1 MARAILFAE
10 VAGFYAAVERADEP
24 KLAAR
29 PVLVGGDP
37 RKRGRVQ
44 SATPDALATGVA
56 IDMPM
61 LEALRHCPSARVVP
75 TDMRRYREIDRRFQA
90 TLRQVAAR
98 IESFGLGAGF
108 AELSG
113 GGPPGEEIAEAMRA
127 AVRDHLSLPLRV
139 GLAPGTFLARLAAQE
154 LPEEG
159 VFRIAEGDEHRFLAP
174 LPVTRLEGVGRKTAA
189 TLAELGVGTIAD
201 VIALGRDRLHAA
213 LGAHGLRIHALASG
227 RDDEPVRGARHPKSV
242 SRESRVEGDGVD
254 FATLAEQV
262 AGLAHQLEI
271 ELARNGVAASRIV
284 VKLRGADGALVT
296 RTRTL
301 DAPIASAAALVEEAM
316 ALLGR
321 AGLGARPARGL
332 GIQLSELV
340 AATER
345 GRQLRL
351 FPGG

>member
-1 MARAILFAE
+1 MRSVLFAE
-10 VAGFYAAVERADEP
+10 VPGFYAAVERADEP
-24 KLAAR
+24 RLAER

-44 SATPDALATGVA
+44 SATPDALAAGVA
-56 IDMPM
+56 IDMPI
-61 LEALRHCPSARVVP
+61 LEALRHCPAARVVP

-108 AELSG
+108 ADLSAAG
-113 GGPPGEEIAEAMRA
+113 APGEQVAAAMRA
-127 AVRDHLSLPLRV
+127 AVRETLSLPLRV
-139 GLAPGTFLARLAAQE
+139 GLASGKFLARLAAE
-154 LPEEG
+154 EVPEEG
-159 VFRIAEGDEHRFLAP
+159 VFRIAAGDENRFLAP

-189 TLAELGVGTIAD
+189 TLAELGAHTIAD
-201 VIALGRDRLHAA
+201 VLSLGRDRLHAV
-213 LGAHGLRIHALASG
+213 LGAHGLRIYLLATG

-262 AGLAHQLEI
+262 AGLAHQLEV

-284 VKLRGADGALVT
+284 VKLRDADGSLVT
-296 RTRTL
+296 RTHTL
-301 DAPIASAAALVEEAM
+301 AAPISQAAALVEEAL

-321 AGLGARPARGL
+321 AGLGSRPARGL

-340 AATER
+340 PATEG

>member
-1 MARAILFAE
+1 MARVILFAE
-10 VAGFYAAVERADEP
+10 VAGFYAAVERADDP
-24 KLAAR
+24 KLADRA
-29 PVLVGGDP
+29 VLVGGDP

-44 SATPDALATGVA
+44 SATPDALAAGVA
-56 IDMPM
+56 IDMPL

-108 AELSG
+108 AELGAGAS
-113 GGPPGEEIAEAMRA
+113 GEEVARAMCA
-127 AVRDHLSLPLRV
+127 AVREQLSLPLRV
-139 GLAPGTFLARLAAQE
+139 GLASGKFLARLAAQE
-154 LPEEG
+154 LAEEG
-159 VFRIAEGDEHRFLAP
+159 VFRIPEGDEDRFLAP
-174 LPVTRLEGVGRKTAA
+174 LPVSRLEGVGRKTAA
-189 TLAELGVGTIAD
+189 ALAELGAHTIAD
-201 VIALGRDRLHAA
+201 VIALGRDRLHAT

-254 FATLAEQV
+254 FASLAEQV
-262 AGLAHQLEI
+262 AGLAHELEV

-284 VKLRGADGALVT
+284 VKLRNADGSLVT

-301 DAPIASAAALVEEAM
+301 EAPIASAAALVEEAM

-340 AATER
+340 AAAEG